1 MSSTAFASISTT
13 DLTFVCGGQ
22 QGAQPAKPPGIT
34 GADVVDVATKAT
46 KAVLNPAKTVVSNA
60 NQAYQQF
67 NDPRIKD
74 AGIGTRLLN
83 GGLGLFGINPL
94 D

>member
-1 MSSTAFASISTT
+1 MSSTALASISTT
-13 DLTFVCGGQ
+13 DLSFVCGGQ
-22 QGAQPAKPPGIT
+22 QGAKPPGIT
-34 GADVVDVATKAT
+34 TGDVAEVATKAT
-46 KAVLNPAKTVVSNA
+46 KAVLNPAGTVVSNA
-60 NQAYQQF
+60 NQAYRQF